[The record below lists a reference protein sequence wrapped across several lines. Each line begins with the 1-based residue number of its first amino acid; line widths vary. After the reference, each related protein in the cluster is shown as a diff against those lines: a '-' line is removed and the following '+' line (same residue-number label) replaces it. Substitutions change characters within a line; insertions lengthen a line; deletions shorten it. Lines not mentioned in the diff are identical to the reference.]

1 MRAAQIA
8 VDEKLARPLLAGRKE
23 VIERQIQTLGL
34 RMQEGRDFEIADTND
49 EAALASFAEEFY
61 QLNRR
66 KGAFREGINAAIRSN
81 STLLA
86 VMLLRAGIGDGMLC
100 GTQGAY
106 PEHLE
111 FVKSA
116 IGLKPGARAF
126 AAINLLM
133 LSQQTLFIC
142 DTYINADPSAEE
154 LTEIALLAVEEV
166 RRFGLNPRVALVSH
180 SSFGSR
186 DTASAVKMRE
196 TFARITARDPDLE
209 IDGEMHGD
217 AALSKRILDRV
228 FPGSRLTAEAN
239 LLIMPNLDAANIT
252 FNVLKIVAG
261 EGVTVGPILLGAA
274 KPVHILTR
282 TSTVRRIVNMTALT
296 AVDAAKQA

>member
-1 MRAAQIA
+1 MTKPR
-8 VDEKLARPLLAGRKE
+8 
-23 VIERQIQTLGL
+23 
-34 RMQEGRDFEIADTND
+34 
-49 EAALASFAEEFY
+49 FAEEFY

-66 KGAFREGINAAIRSN
+66 NGASRERINAAIRSN

-111 FVKSA
+111 FIESA
-116 IGLKPGARAF
+116 IGLKPGTRAF
-126 AAINLLM
+126 AAMNLLM
-133 LSQQTLFIC
+133 LPQQTLFIC

-166 RRFGLNPRVALVSH
+166 RRFGLNPRVALASH

-186 DTASAVKMRE
+186 NTASATKMRE

-217 AALSKRILDRV
+217 APFRNASSTEF
-228 FPGSRLTAEAN
+228 FPARG
-239 LLIMPNLDAANIT
+239 
-252 FNVLKIVAG
+252 
-261 EGVTVGPILLGAA
+261 
-274 KPVHILTR
+274 
-282 TSTVRRIVNMTALT
+282 
-296 AVDAAKQA
+296 